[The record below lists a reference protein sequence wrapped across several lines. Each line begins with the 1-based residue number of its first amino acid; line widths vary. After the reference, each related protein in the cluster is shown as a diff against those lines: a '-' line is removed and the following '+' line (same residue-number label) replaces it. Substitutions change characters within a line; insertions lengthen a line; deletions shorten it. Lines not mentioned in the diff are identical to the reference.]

1 MTNGKNLLAMERTH
15 LSRFPDK
22 LSVKNS
28 RTLSRAS
35 EAGDAETAIG
45 GSGLTANYGM
55 KMAMPATMAKGYL
68 VLF

>member
-28 RTLSRAS
+28 RTLSRATKLATPRRLS
-35 EAGDAETAIG
+35 AAAVWRLIAE
-45 GSGLTANYGM
+45 
-55 KMAMPATMAKGYL
+55 
-68 VLF
+68 

>member
-1 MTNGKNLLAMERTH
+1 MERTH

-28 RTLSRAS
+28 RTLSHAS
-35 EAGDAETAIG
+35 EAGAAKTTIG

-55 KMAMPATMAKGYL
+55 KMAMPTTMAKGYL

>member
-1 MTNGKNLLAMERTH
+1 MERTH

-28 RTLSRAS
+28 RTLSRVS
-35 EAGDAETAIG
+35 ETGAAMTTIG
-45 GSGLTANYGM
+45 GSGLAANCGM
-55 KMAMPATMAKGYL
+55 KMAMPATMAKSYL